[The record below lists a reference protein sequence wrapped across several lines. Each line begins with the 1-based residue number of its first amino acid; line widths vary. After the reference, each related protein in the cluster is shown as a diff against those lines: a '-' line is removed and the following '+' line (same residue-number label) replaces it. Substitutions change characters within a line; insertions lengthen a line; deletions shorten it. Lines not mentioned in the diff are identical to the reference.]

1 MEYWLGWFHD
11 DYLQAKAVAIA
22 AEQMGFAGVA
32 LPDHVAIPQ
41 GYTSPHPSGER
52 HIEHTTPFPDS
63 LITIATMAAVTT
75 RLRFLTY
82 VYVLPMRE
90 PFSVAK
96 QVATLAMQSN
106 YRFVLGVGTGWMLEE
121 IALLG
126 HQAQRRG
133 RRMDEMLTI
142 MRDFWD
148 DGVAASAGNF
158 YRFDVTGQFPAP
170 ARRIPIWTGGKS
182 NAALR
187 RAARNDG
194 WAGMNYDMEEIPA
207 LLATLDVERR
217 RHLERHGDSGTAFH
231 RLVIPR
237 AAPSRDVYRRLADWG
252 IDSTIAIPWP
262 IEDARYAALEAKL
275 DAMHTFAHH
284 HIGG

>member
-52 HIEHTTPFPDS
+52 QIEHTTQFPDP
-63 LITIATMAAVTT
+63 LITIATMAAVTA

-126 HQAQRRG
+126 HQPQRRG
-133 RRMDEMLTI
+133 RRMDEMIAI
-142 MRDFWD
+142 MRDFWA
-148 DGVAASAGNF
+148 DGLAAGDGEF

-170 ARRIPIWTGGKS
+170 ERPIPIWTGGKS
-182 NAALR
+182 NVALR

-194 WAGMNYDMEEIPA
+194 WAGMNYAMEEIPA
-207 LLATLDVERR
+207 LLATLNAERQ
-217 RHLERHGDSGTAFH
+217 RHLNRHGDSGAAFQ

-237 AAPSRDVYRRLADWG
+237 ATPSRDLYRRLEDWG

-262 IEDARYAALEAKL
+262 LEDARYASLESKL
-275 DAMHTFAHH
+275 DAMHRFASQ